1 MWRVFKKRNRIA
13 LWRFFLIL
21 VESVGV
27 KKFRENQLIETKK
40 KKKRKKVHRKN
51 DFSDSTHM
59 SNNIEIRLLFITR
72 EIFRSV
78 LVRQRSLTL
87 RLLLI
92 PSNWPAVFSPM
103 LCEPHSSKPI
113 LAYVNVIDPIGK
125 MYVNTIK
132 ITLYLAEREREFE
145 FVLILISTNETDFCS
160 KKFLMNFSLWK
171 A

>member
-27 KKFRENQLIETKK
+27 KINWSRRRKK
-40 KKKRKKVHRKN
+40 KKERKFIARTI
-51 DFSDSTHM
+51 FPTRLIL

-78 LVRQRSLTL
+78 LVRQRLLTL

-103 LCEPHSSKPI
+103 LWEPHSSKPI

-132 ITLYLAEREREFE
+132 ITLYLAERDREFE